1 MHKKAYRQLR
11 AFRKTLGLVH
21 GSYALALLDNEDAE
35 TIYVAKNKSPLLVG
49 VGEDLTLLLRMQWQC
64 YK

>member
-1 MHKKAYRQLR
+1 MVLMQLR
-11 AFRKTLGLVH
+11 
-21 GSYALALLDNEDAE
+21 LLDDEDAN

-49 VGEDLTLLLRMQWQC
+49 VGEDLMLWLPMQWRC